1 MAKKS
6 KQPKTPVPAALR
18 QKLEQASS
26 KHTVDQRNAQAPRGG
41 HSPRSIRHQGW
52 WPVGYSF
59 TSGSALSNASLCC
72 PEPEFSSGYSP
83 EKQASQC
90 VERSLSIAR

>member
-6 KQPKTPVPAALR
+6 KQPKTPIPAALR

-41 HSPRSIRHQGW
+41 HSPRPIRHQG
-52 WPVGYSF
+52 
-59 TSGSALSNASLCC
+59 
-72 PEPEFSSGYSP
+72 
-83 EKQASQC
+83 
-90 VERSLSIAR
+90 R